1 MTTSQK
7 GVLQVDFTEK
17 DGSESILP
25 RSPLLSSHNLG
36 WNGIWVQHHY
46 QPAWEMPECA
56 LSQHMLSIHHLDHLV
71 ESERVLDGKRQTEQ
85 LNKGDIALIPA
96 NVSHKKLWQQDCDFT
111 LLMLD
116 PALVARI
123 SHETVDADRVEIL
136 PYFAKADPLI
146 YQIGVA
152 LRSELA
158 SEQPST
164 RLYIDSLTTALA
176 AHLIRHYSTTQPKI
190 PTIADGLSKHA
201 LEQALSYIHAHL
213 DQEVTLPQLAE
224 VVGMSQ
230 YYFCRLFKQS
240 MGMPP
245 HQYLLQQRVERAKQL
260 LQQHKFSIADIA
272 LQCGFSNQSHLNR
285 HFKRIVGVTPFT
297 FLKQ

>member
-1 MTTSQK
+1 MSQEQL
-7 GVLQVDFTEK
+7 LQVNFTEE
-17 DGSESILP
+17 DAATSLLP
-25 RSPLLSSHNLG
+25 RLPLLSSHNLG
-36 WNGIWVQHHY
+36 WAGLWVQHHY
-46 QPAWEMPECA
+46 QPAWEMPEYA
-56 LSQHMLSIHHLDHLV
+56 PSQHMLSIHHLDHAA
-71 ESERVLDGKRQTEQ
+71 ESERVLDGKKQREQ

-96 NVSHKKLWQQDCDFT
+96 NVLHKKLWRRDCDFT

-116 PALVARI
+116 PDHVAHI
-123 SHETVDADRVEIL
+123 AHETVDADRVEIL
-136 PYFAKADPLI
+136 PHFAKSDPLI

-152 LRSELA
+152 LTSELA

-190 PTIADGLSKHA
+190 PTIADGLSNYA
-201 LEQALSYIHAHL
+201 LEKAIDYIHAYL
-213 DQEVTLPQLAE
+213 DQEITLPKLAE

-240 MGMPP
+240 TGISP

-260 LQQHKFSIADIA
+260 LQQRKFSIADIA